1 MDRRWVQIENIQFI
15 DRMRKVDEAKA
26 REIADSILENGLMNP
41 PAVRFVEE
49 MTIDGELNANVPV
62 LIAGRHRLR
71 ALEMLGETAVE
82 CSVYDV
88 TEDEAIIMEADENL
102 ARHEIK
108 GAARIRALL
117 AREEAWAR
125 KNKER
130 SESSVE
136 NCNTGNVGYKKPPPA
151 KKQFATDTAEKAGV
165 DRTLVWRLLDVG
177 KKIGAQNL
185 ARLENT
191 SMDTDVEIVAFAGLA
206 SEAQEELLTA
216 AESGRKV
223 SARLRAAPVR
233 EDNALEEILRSAVDT
248 YGREAVYGVFQV
260 FKMNPRQAVKI
271 ADRLFAA

>member
-1 MDRRWVQIENIQFI
+1 MDRRWIEIESIQFI

-41 PAVRFVEE
+41 PAVRLVEE
-49 MTIDGELNANVPV
+49 MEIDGETALNVPV

-82 CSVYDV
+82 CAVYDV

-102 ARHEIK
+102 ARHELE
-108 GAARIRALL
+108 GAARTIAIGRREKAWKRKRETFVQKMDESNSAPKMGRPTEFATETADKSGL
-117 AREEAWAR
+117 ARSLIYLE
-125 KNKER
+125 
-130 SESSVE
+130 
-136 NCNTGNVGYKKPPPA
+136 
-151 KKQFATDTAEKAGV
+151 
-165 DRTLVWRLLDVG
+165 
-177 KKIGAQNL
+177 L
-185 ARLENT
+185 ARYDAIGEDRLNRMVGT
-191 SMDTDVEIVAFAGLA
+191 SLDSGAEMDATAKLVP
-206 SEAQEELLTA
+206 EAQEEVVSA
-216 AESGRKV
+216 AASGKKV
-223 SARLRAAPVR
+223 SARLRNAPTK